1 MFKALGRALDQ
12 AAGLDARVRSVR
24 SSKGAL

>member
-12 AAGLDARVRSVR
+12 AAGKDERIKGVR
-24 SSKGAL
+24 SSKKKL